1 MSPSE
6 APPADPAL
14 HCLGCAARNSCL
26 VGQLP
31 RIQQDRLGPLILEQ
45 RFRKGEVLQ
54 AEGTEVEVVRTIKL
68 GTVMLTRLGPDRVM
82 RPVALVGRG
91 HLMGLMGLLGQTT
104 QVGAQALSPGRICEV
119 PVAAMLSAL
128 DKDPALQDAL
138 HQQISRTIARL
149 ADWGQTMR
157 LRGLHRQLVATL
169 MLLAHEQGTRMVRI
183 PSHVALSELL
193 RTTRESVARTLRQL
207 EDQGHL
213 QRNDR
218 WHATLAPGHERVFT
232 EDGTVPS

>member
-14 HCLGCAARNSCL
+14 RCLGCAARTSCL
-26 VGQLP
+26 VGLMP
-31 RIQQDRLGPLILEQ
+31 RIQQDRLAPLIVEQ

-54 AEGTEVEVVRTIKL
+54 AEGTEVDMVRTIKL
-68 GTVMLTRLGPDRVM
+68 GTVMLTRSGPDRVL

-91 HLMGLMGLLGQTT
+91 HLMGLMVLLGQTT
-104 QVGAQALSPGRICEV
+104 QVGAKALSPGRICDV

-128 DKDPALQDAL
+128 VKDTALQNSL
-138 HQQISRTIARL
+138 HRQIGNTIARL

-183 PSHVALSELL
+183 PSHIALSELL

-218 WHATLAPGHERVFT
+218 WHVTLAPGHERVFT
-232 EDGTVPS
+232 EDGTAPS

>member
-6 APPADPAL
+6 PPFTDPPL
-14 HCLGCAARNSCL
+14 PCLDCAARISCL
-26 VGQLP
+26 IGQMP
-31 RIQQDRLGPLILEQ
+31 RPQQDRLGPLIREQ

-54 AEGTEVEVVRTIKL
+54 AEGAEVEMVRTIKL
-68 GTVMLTRLGPDRVM
+68 GTVMLTRSGPDHVP

-104 QVGAQALSPGRICEV
+104 QVGAQALSPGRICDV
-119 PVAAMLSAL
+119 PVAAMLGAL
-128 DKDPALQDAL
+128 VKDPVLQDTL
-138 HQQISRTIARL
+138 HEQICRTVARL

-157 LRGLHRQLVATL
+157 LRGLHRQLVASL

-218 WHATLAPGHERVFT
+218 WHVTLAPGHERLFA
-232 EDGTVPS
+232 EG

>member
-6 APPADPAL
+6 PPSSAPPL
-14 HCLGCAARNSCL
+14 RCLDCAARTSCL
-26 VGQLP
+26 IGQMP
-31 RIQQDRLGPLILEQ
+31 RLQQDRLGPLIQEQ
-45 RFRKGEVLQ
+45 RFRKGDVLQ
-54 AEGTEVEVVRTIKL
+54 TEGASADVVRTIKL
-68 GTVMLTRLGPDRVM
+68 GTVMLTRSGPDRVL

-91 HLMGLMGLLGQTT
+91 HLMGLMTLLDQAT
-104 QVGAQALSPGRICEV
+104 QVGALALSPGRICDV
-119 PVAAMLSAL
+119 PAAAMRSAL
-128 DKDPALQDAL
+128 GKDPALQDTL
-138 HQQISRTIARL
+138 HQQIGNTIARL
-149 ADWGQTMR
+149 ADWGQMMR

-183 PSHVALSELL
+183 PSHIALSELL

-218 WHATLAPGHERVFT
+218 WHVTLAPGHERVFT
-232 EDGTVPS
+232 ED

>member
-1 MSPSE
+1 MLPSE
-6 APPADPAL
+6 APSTDPPL
-14 HCLGCAARNSCL
+14 RCLDCAARMSCL
-26 VGQLP
+26 IGQMP
-31 RIQQDRLGPLILEQ
+31 RPQQDRLGPLIREQ

-54 AEGTEVEVVRTIKL
+54 TEGAEVEVVRTIKL
-68 GTVMLTRLGPDRVM
+68 GTVMLTRSGPDRVL

-104 QVGAQALSPGRICEV
+104 QVGAQALSTGRICDV
-119 PVAAMLSAL
+119 PAAAMRSAL
-128 DKDPALQDAL
+128 CKDPALQDSL

-218 WHATLAPGHERVFT
+218 WHVTLAPGHERVFS
-232 EDGTVPS
+232 EG